1 MKLYTFKMFV
11 SIFRFCLLLVVI
23 MLCQSTTKAQSIL
36 SSANKTITQKQFFE
50 LIIKYHPVAKQSS
63 LLTERGKKIIQQSKG
78 AFDPQFYTYF
88 DEKYFSSKN
97 YYSLWDGGLKVS
109 TRVGIDI
116 KAGYQTSN
124 GLYLNPEEITPAN
137 GLNYIG
143 ASVPLAQGLLIDSRR
158 AALQQAKIF
167 SKSLEAERIMMLN
180 DLLFDAAK
188 SYWQWVESYGQLIVF
203 QKSLNVA
210 QIRFDAVKSNLQ
222 NGESPSI
229 DTVEA
234 LIQLQS
240 LELNFQKSFLEF
252 KNSGLIVSNYLWY
265 ENDQPMAMDSLLRP
279 SIIDSLP
286 SIQLEIPVST
296 IKKNLAEI
304 IKNHPSV
311 LEYTY
316 KIKSAQVDKN
326 FYTNKLLPKINFNYN
341 LLNKGVGISQENL
354 NNSYLNNN
362 YKFGLELGMPLF
374 LRTER
379 ANLGLAKI
387 KIKEANY
394 NLNLKELEI
403 ENKINAYINELS
415 TLEKQLILFDK
426 TISNYQRMLFAEEE
440 RFVQGESSIFLINNR
455 QMKLVEAENKLVE
468 LKSKYYKTIAAL
480 SWACAQLN

>member
-1 MKLYTFKMFV
+1 MKFHFTKIFT
-11 SIFRFCLLLVVI
+11 SIFKYGILFLLFL
-23 MLCQSTTKAQSIL
+23 QFHSFSHAQNIL

-50 LIIKYHPVAKQSS
+50 LILRYHPVAKQSS

-97 YYSLWDGGLKVS
+97 YYSLWDGGLNVF
-109 TRVGIDI
+109 TRVGVDI
-116 KAGYQTSN
+116 KAGYQSSN
-124 GLYLNPEEITPAN
+124 GLYLNPEEITPTN
-137 GLNYIG
+137 GLSYLG
-143 ASVPLAQGLLIDSRR
+143 ASVSLAQDLLIDSRR
-158 AALQQAKIF
+158 AALQQARIF
-167 SKSLEAERIMMLN
+167 SKSLDAERILMIN

-188 SYWQWVESYGQLIVF
+188 SYWQWVESYGQLIVY
-203 QKSLNVA
+203 QKSLDVA
-210 QIRFDAVKSNLQ
+210 QIRFDAIKINLL

-240 LELNFQKSFLEF
+240 LELNFQQSFLDF
-252 KNSGLIVSNYLWY
+252 KNSGLMVSNFLWF
-265 ENDQPMAMDSLLRP
+265 ENDQPMQMDSLLRP

-286 SIQLEIPVST
+286 NIQTELPVS
-296 IKKNLAEI
+296 IVKKNLSEI

-316 KIKSAQVDKN
+316 KVKSAQVDKN

-341 LLNKGVGISQENL
+341 LLSTGVGIDQENL
-354 NNSYLNNN
+354 NNTYLNNN

-394 NLNLKELEI
+394 NLNLKQLEI

-415 TLEKQLILFDK
+415 TLEKQLILFNK
-426 TISNYQRMLFAEEE
+426 TINNYQRMLFAEEE

-468 LKSKYYKTIAAL
+468 LKSKFYKTIAAL

>member
-1 MKLYTFKMFV
+1 M
-11 SIFRFCLLLVVI
+11 
-23 MLCQSTTKAQSIL
+23 
-36 SSANKTITQKQFFE
+36 
-50 LIIKYHPVAKQSS
+50 
-63 LLTERGKKIIQQSKG
+63 
-78 AFDPQFYTYF
+78 
-88 DEKYFSSKN
+88 
-97 YYSLWDGGLKVS
+97 
-109 TRVGIDI
+109 
-116 KAGYQTSN
+116 
-124 GLYLNPEEITPAN
+124 
-137 GLNYIG
+137 
-143 ASVPLAQGLLIDSRR
+143 
-158 AALQQAKIF
+158 
-167 SKSLEAERIMMLN
+167 
-180 DLLFDAAK
+180 
-188 SYWQWVESYGQLIVF
+188 
-203 QKSLNVA
+203 
-210 QIRFDAVKSNLQ
+210 
-222 NGESPSI
+222 
-229 DTVEA
+229 
-234 LIQLQS
+234 
-240 LELNFQKSFLEF
+240 
-252 KNSGLIVSNYLWY
+252 
-265 ENDQPMAMDSLLRP
+265 
-279 SIIDSLP
+279 
-286 SIQLEIPVST
+286 
-296 IKKNLAEI
+296 
-304 IKNHPSV
+304 
-311 LEYTY
+311 EYTY

>member
-1 MKLYTFKMFV
+1 MKLFTFKMFA
-11 SIFRFCLLLVVI
+11 SIFRFFSFALVMLLL
-23 MLCQSTTKAQSIL
+23 QSTTTAQNIL

-50 LIIKYHPVAKQSS
+50 LILKYHPVAKQSS

-97 YYSLWDGGLKVS
+97 YYSLWEGGLKVS

-124 GLYLNPEEITPAN
+124 GLYLNPEEITPTN
-137 GLNYIG
+137 GLSYIG
-143 ASVPLAQGLLIDSRR
+143 ASIPLAQGLLIDSRR

-167 SKSLEAERIMMLN
+167 SKSLEAERILMLN

-188 SYWQWVESYGQLIVF
+188 SYWQWVESYGQLIVY
-203 QKSLNVA
+203 QKSLDVA

-240 LELNFQKSFLEF
+240 LELNYQKSFLEF

-316 KIKSAQVDKN
+316 KVKSAQVDKN
-326 FYTNKLLPKINFNYN
+326 FYTNKLLPKI
-341 LLNKGVGISQENL
+341 
-354 NNSYLNNN
+354 
-362 YKFGLELGMPLF
+362 
-374 LRTER
+374 
-379 ANLGLAKI
+379 
-387 KIKEANY
+387 
-394 NLNLKELEI
+394 
-403 ENKINAYINELS
+403 
-415 TLEKQLILFDK
+415 
-426 TISNYQRMLFAEEE
+426 
-440 RFVQGESSIFLINNR
+440 
-455 QMKLVEAENKLVE
+455 
-468 LKSKYYKTIAAL
+468 
-480 SWACAQLN
+480 